1 MKVLRSMC
9 KRCLI
14 SEMDE
19 ASYFENMFLYIEN
32 IDETIKTPS
41 KTYQSRLEVCKMC
54 ERLINGMCNAC
65 GCFVEM
71 RAAISHNKCPYD
83 KW

>member
-1 MKVLRSMC
+1 MC
-9 KRCLI
+9 KKCLI
-14 SEMDE
+14 RDMDE
-19 ASYFENMFLYIEN
+19 TSYFENMFTYIEN
-32 IDETIKTPS
+32 IDETIKADLEL
-41 KTYQSRLEVCKMC
+41 YEERLGVCKMC

-71 RAAISHNKCPYD
+71 RAAIHHNKCPYD